1 MIEQILRQML
11 WDSPRSISQMQNDE
25 DGDLYSVWR
34 LDYPDKSYIL
44 KQAKGNECAIYQQ
57 YFMHP
62 AVYAPEIHGI
72 THFENKDYLLME
84 YISGHD
90 LKKCNREDL
99 IRVLDSLIHM
109 QKDFWQ
115 APDPLDSFA
124 HSLNRRNNRRAFLP
138 ELRLVRAY
146 DAYLEAY
153 QSMPRCLCHDDLL
166 PFNVILSQDRA
177 VLIDWEV
184 GGILPY
190 PTSLARLIAHG
201 EEKED
206 AFFYM
211 KESDRAYAMDY
222 YYQHFVEQLGIS
234 RADFNRSMALCL
246 FYEYCEWV
254 YVGNKYG
261 DTQNA
266 RYRHYLKK
274 AMSFAADLGF

>member
-1 MIEQILRQML
+1 MIEQILRQIH
-11 WDSPRSISQMQNDE
+11 WAFPQRISQLQNDE
-25 DGDLYSVWR
+25 DGDVYSVWR

-44 KQAKGNECAIYQQ
+44 KQAKESECALYQQ
-57 YFMHP
+57 YFTQP
-62 AVYAPEIHGI
+62 SAYAPEIYAI

-84 YISGHD
+84 YIRGHD
-90 LKKCNREDL
+90 LKKCSREDL
-99 IRVLDSLIHM
+99 TRVLDSLIHM

-115 APDPLDSFA
+115 PPDPLDSFA
-124 HSLNRRNNRRAFLP
+124 NSLNRRSERCVFLP
-138 ELRLVRAY
+138 EIRLVRAY
-146 DAYLEAY
+146 DAYLQEY

-166 PFNVILSQDRA
+166 PFNVILSSDRA

-206 AFFYM
+206 AFFYL
-211 KESDRAYAMDY
+211 KESDRVYAMDY
-222 YYQHFVEQLGIS
+222 YYQHFVRQLGIS
-234 RADFNRSMALCL
+234 RSDYNRSMALCL

-261 DTQNA
+261 DTRNA
-266 RYRHYLKK
+266 RYLHYWEK
-274 AMSFAADLGF
+274 AMASAADLGF